1 MTPVR
6 RPDLQ
11 VGQILL
17 LTLLLLMWAA
27 TLVAQSPDLSGTWKL
42 NAAVSRHTHNVG
54 LTGLG
59 AAGAP
64 RTLYITQAANGV
76 LTVGSDVNESMART
90 YAVGA
95 QSTVPLIDGQKLT
108 APTRWMGRELVT
120 EAPGVKESMA
130 LSGDGQTLIV
140 TVTVGAAT
148 STLSYTKT
156 LTEDPCTA
164 WPTPCRRGRR

>member
-1 MTPVR
+1 M
-6 RPDLQ
+6 
-11 VGQILL
+11 LL
-17 LTLLLLMWAA
+17 VLACAA

-42 NAAVSRHTHNVG
+42 NTAASRHTHNVG

-90 YAVGA
+90 YVVGA
-95 QSTVPLIDGQKLT
+95 DSTVPLVTGQKVA

-120 EAPGVKESMA
+120 EATGVKESMA
-130 LSGDGQTLIV
+130 LSADGQTLTV

-148 STLSYTKT
+148 STLSYKKT
-156 LTEDPCTA
+156 LTEEPCAA
-164 WPTPCRRGRR
+164 WPTPCRANRR

>member
-1 MTPVR
+1 MTR
-6 RPDLQ
+6 RLT
-11 VGQILL
+11 
-17 LTLLLLMWAA
+17 TLLVLTCAA
-27 TLVAQSPDLSGTWKL
+27 TLVAQVPDLSGTWKL
-42 NAAVSRHTHNVG
+42 NAGASQHTHNVG

-90 YAVGA
+90 YVVGA
-95 QSTVPLIDGQKLT
+95 SSAVPLVNGQKLT

-120 EAPGVKESMA
+120 EGTGVKESLA
-130 LSGDGQTLIV
+130 LGADGQTLLV

-148 STLSYTKT
+148 STLSYKKT
-156 LTEDPCTA
+156 LSEEPCSA
-164 WPTPCRRGRR
+164 WPTPCRRR